1 MATLSSILAWKSH
14 GQRSLA
20 GYSPWGHKESDKT
33 EGLNSDNNNKMHFQL
48 PAKELVLLANQLK
61 EEAGQAKEG
70 LGKEHE
76 GLRGQAYPWSI
87 DSKGEEEQEGL
98 RDSAGTRW

>member
-1 MATLSSILAWKSH
+1 MQKTWVWSLRQEDSLEKEMATLSSILAWKSH

-48 PAKELVLLANQLK
+48 PAKELVLLAN
-61 EEAGQAKEG
+61 
-70 LGKEHE
+70 
-76 GLRGQAYPWSI
+76 
-87 DSKGEEEQEGL
+87 
-98 RDSAGTRW
+98 